1 MVHSALNLLKCWL
14 YLPYPGQKSQ
24 LRTSLQNKPY
34 RTFTKSDSNKIFK
47 TQLPKY
53 VSPSPYPSLLDVPE
67 EGDVSAVR
75 MCLAPRHLHP
85 HTWTEYLRL
94 CGSFSLSLSLS
105 LRVSLSPSL
114 MLWSLYKVAKGGS
127 FQPGL
132 RCHMASILPHSIS
145 QGTPQACLGLRGGTE
160 MLPLNRWCVQ
170 ECVDMFKSH
179 HVWSPI
185 DWTPSV
191 PRSCT

>member
-1 MVHSALNLLKCWL
+1 MVHSALNLLKCLL
-14 YLPYPGQKSQ
+14 YIPYPGQKSQ
-24 LRTSLQNKPY
+24 LWTSLQNKPY
-34 RTFTKSDSNKIFK
+34 RTFTKCDSNKILK

-53 VSPSPYPSLLDVPE
+53 VSLSPYPSLLDVPE

-94 CGSFSLSLSLS
+94 CGSLCLFVCLFLLLWCSGLSTRLLSLSF
-105 LRVSLSPSL
+105 
-114 MLWSLYKVAKGGS
+114 GS
-127 FQPGL
+127 SQPGL

-145 QGTPQACLGLRGGTE
+145 QGTSQACVGLRGGTE
-160 MLPLNRWCVQ
+160 LLPLNGWCVQ